1 VHDLPSRASDVTI
14 KVTNAFGL
22 LVPDAEV
29 QVSYVRLPQLREHV
43 RAYTLFTLKT
53 DETGCARTRLPRSL
67 EGGYRVDVKKYGK
80 TAFLDVN
87 SCNYAKVKVFDLL
100 GSFSLLKYKT
110 QKLMNKHTRA
120 V

>member
-1 VHDLPSRASDVTI
+1 MHDLPSRASDITI
-14 KVTNAFGL
+14 EVTNILGL

-29 QVSYVRLPQLREHV
+29 QVFYVRLPQLREHA
-43 RAYTLFTLKT
+43 RAYPLFTLKT
-53 DETGCARTRLPRSL
+53 DETGCARVRLSRPL
-67 EGGYRVDVKKYGK
+67 EGGYRIDVKKYGK

-100 GSFSLLKYKT
+100 GSFSLLKYKIR
-110 QKLMNKHTRA
+110 KLMNRHAQA